1 MIFDTIII
9 GAGPIGLACGIEAQK
24 RELSYLILEKGCL
37 VNSIFNYPMNMTFFS
52 TSDKIEIGDIPFVS
66 INNKPTRE
74 EALEYYRRVKKHWQ
88 LNVNLYEAVLD
99 VQKNED
105 IFEVES
111 TKGNYT
117 AKNVVIATGFYDIP
131 NRLKVAGE
139 NLSKVRHYYDNPHRY
154 IDQKLII
161 VGAGNSA
168 CDAALEC
175 WRKGADVTMVIR
187 KSEIKP
193 TVKYW
198 IKPDIE
204 NRIKEGS
211 IKAYFE
217 SSIGE
222 ITDNQVVINTKDGQ
236 LSLENDFI
244 LALIG
249 YQPNFPWL
257 TKLGLAFSEDVTRIP
272 CYDEHNY
279 ETNVANIFIAGVVCG
294 GMITNRWFIEN
305 ARFHAER
312 VMNEIENKI
321 NPLKPVSVSK
331 SL

>member
-1 MIFDTIII
+1 MFDTIII
-9 GAGPIGLACGIEAQK
+9 GAGPIGLACGIEAKK
-24 RELSYLILEKGCL
+24 RGLSYLIIEKGCL
-37 VNSIFNYPMNMTFFS
+37 VNSIFNYPANMTFFS

-74 EALEYYRRVKKHWQ
+74 EALEYYRRVKNHWK
-88 LNVNLYEAVLD
+88 LDVNLYEEVFD
-99 VQKNED
+99 VKKEAELFY
-105 IFEVES
+105 IS
-111 TKGNYT
+111 TSKKVYQSKT
-117 AKNVVIATGFYDIP
+117 VVIATGFYDIP
-131 NRLKVAGE
+131 NRLGIEGEDLTKV
-139 NLSKVRHYYDNPHRY
+139 KHYYDNPHRY
-154 IDQKLII
+154 IDQNLVII
-161 VGAGNSA
+161 GAGNSA

-175 WRKGADVTMVIR
+175 WRKGANVTMIVR
-187 KSEIKP
+187 KPTIKP

-217 SSIGE
+217 STVDK
-222 ITDNQVVINTKDGQ
+222 ITDNQVVIKTKDKII
-236 LSLENDFI
+236 SIENDFV

-257 TKLGLAFSEDVTRIP
+257 TKIGLEFSEDVKRIP
-272 CYDEHNY
+272 CYDEHSY
-279 ETNVANIFIAGVVCG
+279 ETNVPNIFIAGVVCG

-312 VMNEIENKI
+312 VMNEIEKKLVI
-321 NPLKPVSVSK
+321 
-331 SL
+331 

>member
-1 MIFDTIII
+1 MYDTIII
-9 GAGPIGLACGIEAQK
+9 GAGPIGLACGIEAKK
-24 RELSYLILEKGCL
+24 RGLSYLIIEKGCL
-37 VNSIFNYPMNMTFFS
+37 VNSIFHYPMNMTFFS

-74 EALEYYRRVKKHWQ
+74 EALEYYRRVKKHWA
-88 LNVNLYEAVLD
+88 LKVNLYEEVLD
-99 VQKNED
+99 IKKAETFTVTTNKD
-105 IFEVES
+105 
-111 TKGNYT
+111 NYS

-131 NRLKVAGE
+131 NKLKVDGE
-139 NLSKVRHYYDNPHRY
+139 DLPKVRHYYDNPHRY
-154 IDQKLII
+154 IDQKLVI

-175 WRKGADVTMVIR
+175 WRKGADVTMIIR

-217 SSIGE
+217 STLDK
-222 ITDNQVVINTKDGQ
+222 ITDNQVVINTKNSQ
-236 LSLENDFI
+236 ITIENNFV

-257 TKLGLAFSEDVTRIP
+257 VQLGLEFSEDVTRIP
-272 CYDEHNY
+272 CYDEHSY
-279 ETNVANIFIAGVVCG
+279 ETNVPNIFIAGVVCG

-321 NPLKPVSVSK
+321 KAIKLG
-331 SL
+331 

>member
-9 GAGPIGLACGIEAQK
+9 GAGPIGLACGIEAKK
-24 RELSYLILEKGCL
+24 RGLSYLILEKGCL

-74 EALEYYRRVKKHWQ
+74 EALEYYRRVKKHWE
-88 LNVNLYEAVLD
+88 LDVNLYEAVLD

-105 IFEVES
+105 TFEIES
-111 TKGNYT
+111 TKGRYA
-117 AKNVVIATGFYDIP
+117 AKNVVIATGFYDVP
-131 NRLKVAGE
+131 NRLKVEGE
-139 NLSKVRHYYDNPHRY
+139 SLPKIRHYYDNPHRY

-175 WRKGADVTMVIR
+175 WRKGADVTMIIR
-187 KSEIKP
+187 KSGIKP

-211 IKAYFE
+211 IKAHFE
-217 SSIGE
+217 SSISE
-222 ITDNQVVINTKDGQ
+222 ITDNQVIINTKEGQ
-236 LSLENDFI
+236 ITLENDFV

-257 TKLGLAFSEDVTRIP
+257 TKLGLTFSEDVTRIP
-272 CYDEHNY
+272 CYDEHSY
-279 ETNVANIFIAGVVCG
+279 ETNVPNIFIAGVVCG
-294 GMITNRWFIEN
+294 GMVTNRWFIEN
-305 ARFHAER
+305 ARFHAEK
-312 VMNEIENKI
+312 VMNEIENKVNQSI
-321 NPLKPVSVSK
+321 AETV
-331 SL
+331 

>member
-9 GAGPIGLACGIEAQK
+9 GAGPIGLACGIEAKK
-24 RELSYLILEKGCL
+24 RGLSYLILEKGCL

-74 EALEYYRRVKKHWQ
+74 EALEYYRRVKKHWK
-88 LNVNLYEAVLD
+88 LDVNLYEAVLD

-111 TKGNYT
+111 TKGRYA
-117 AKNVVIATGFYDIP
+117 AKNVVIATGFYDVP
-131 NRLKVAGE
+131 NRLEIE
-139 NLSKVRHYYDNPHRY
+139 NEDLPKVRHYYDNPHRY

-175 WRKGADVTMVIR
+175 WRKGADVTMIIR
-187 KSEIKP
+187 KSGIKP

-217 SSIGE
+217 SSISE
-222 ITDNQVVINTKDGQ
+222 ITDNQAVINTKEGQ
-236 LSLENDFI
+236 ITLENDFV

-257 TKLGLAFSEDVTRIP
+257 TKLGLTFSEDVTRIP
-272 CYDEHNY
+272 CYDEHSY
-279 ETNVANIFIAGVVCG
+279 ETNVPNIFIAGVVCG
-294 GMITNRWFIEN
+294 GMVTNRWFIEN
-305 ARFHAER
+305 ARFHAEK
-312 VMNEIENKI
+312 VMNEIENKV
-321 NPLKPVSVSK
+321 NQSKTVSV
-331 SL
+331 

>member
-1 MIFDTIII
+1 MYDTIIV
-9 GAGPIGLACGIEAQK
+9 GAGPIGLACGIEAKK
-24 RELSYLILEKGCL
+24 RGLSYLIIEKGCL

-74 EALEYYRRVKKHWQ
+74 EALEYYRRVKKHWN
-88 LNVNLYEAVLD
+88 LAVNLYEEVL
-99 VQKNED
+99 
-105 IFEVES
+105 EVKKAETFTVTTS
-111 TKGNYT
+111 KGNYT

-131 NRLKVAGE
+131 NRLKIEGE
-139 NLSKVRHYYDNPHRY
+139 DLPKVRHYYDNPHRY

-175 WRKGADVTMVIR
+175 WRKGADVTMIIR

-217 SSIGE
+217 SSLDE
-222 ITDNQVVINTKDGQ
+222 ITDNQVVIHTKDGKIT
-236 LSLENDFI
+236 LENDFV

-257 TKLGLAFSEDVTRIP
+257 AKLGLEFSNDVTKIP

-279 ETNVANIFIAGVVCG
+279 ETNVPNVFIAGVVCG

-305 ARFHAER
+305 ARFHAEK
-312 VMNEIENKI
+312 VMAEIESKI
-321 NPLKPVSVSK
+321 G
-331 SL
+331 

>member
-1 MIFDTIII
+1 MYDTIII
-9 GAGPIGLACGIEAQK
+9 GAGPIGLACGIEAK
-24 RELSYLILEKGCL
+24 KSGLSYLIIEKGCL

-74 EALEYYRRVKKHWQ
+74 EALEYYRRVKKHWN
-88 LNVNLYEAVLD
+88 LAVNLYEEVLD
-99 VQKNED
+99 IKKTETFTVTTSKR
-105 IFEVES
+105 
-111 TKGNYT
+111 NYT
-117 AKNVVIATGFYDIP
+117 AKNIVIATGFYDIP
-131 NRLKVAGE
+131 NYLNIQGE
-139 NLSKVRHYYDNPHRY
+139 DLPKVRHYYDNPHRY

-175 WRKGADVTMVIR
+175 WRKGADVTMIIR
-187 KSEIKP
+187 KSEIKS

-217 SSIGE
+217 STLVK
-222 ITDNQVVINTKDGQ
+222 ITDNQVVIHTKEGQ
-236 LSLENDFI
+236 ITLENDFV
-244 LALIG
+244 LALTG

-257 TKLGLAFSEDVTRIP
+257 AKLGLEFSNDVTKIP
-272 CYDEHNY
+272 YYDEHNY
-279 ETNVANIFIAGVVCG
+279 ETNVPNVFIAGVVCG

-305 ARFHAER
+305 ARFHAEKI
-312 VMNEIENKI
+312 MAEIE
-321 NPLKPVSVSK
+321 SK
-331 SL
+331 VEHF

>member
-9 GAGPIGLACGIEAQK
+9 GAGPIGLACGIEAKK
-24 RELSYLILEKGCL
+24 RGLSYLIIEKGCL

-74 EALEYYRRVKKHWQ
+74 EALEYYRRVKKHWE

-99 VQKNED
+99 VHKQDNH
-105 IFEVES
+105 FEVIS
-111 TKGNYT
+111 SKSNYA
-117 AKNVVIATGFYDIP
+117 AKNVVIATGFYDVP
-131 NRLKVAGE
+131 NQLNIEGE
-139 NLSKVRHYYDNPHRY
+139 DLPKVRHYYDNPHRY
-154 IDQKLII
+154 IDQKLIVI
-161 VGAGNSA
+161 GAGNSS

-175 WRKGADVTMVIR
+175 WRKGADVTMIIR
-187 KSEIKP
+187 KEDIKSS
-193 TVKYW
+193 VKYW

-204 NRIKEGS
+204 NRIKDGA

-217 SSIGE
+217 STIAN
-222 ITDNQVVINTKDGQ
+222 ITDNQVIINTPNGQ
-236 LSLENDFI
+236 IKLENDFV
-244 LALIG
+244 LALTG

-257 TKLGLAFSEDVTRIP
+257 AKLGLEFSEDITKTP
-272 CYDEHNY
+272 YHNEYSY
-279 ETNVANIFIAGVVCG
+279 ETNVPNIFIAGVVCG

-312 VMNEIENKI
+312 VMDKIVEN
-321 NPLKPVSVSK
+321 NM
-331 SL
+331 